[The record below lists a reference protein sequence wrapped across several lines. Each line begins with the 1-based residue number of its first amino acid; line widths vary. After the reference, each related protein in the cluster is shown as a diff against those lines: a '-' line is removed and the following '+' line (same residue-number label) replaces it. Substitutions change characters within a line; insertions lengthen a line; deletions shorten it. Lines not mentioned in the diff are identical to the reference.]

1 MNISNIANLI
11 NAIAVTA
18 GVIFAAVQ
26 IRQYQRRRQRDAMLE
41 LVRSFQS
48 PAFTAALRRV
58 LSLPDGADA
67 AKIREVLGPDG
78 EDAVYLVSL
87 TWESLG
93 VLVFRREVTLDL
105 VDDFFSGPLIISW
118 QKLKVYS
125 EEWRR
130 TLNRET
136 GNEWFHWL
144 AEQNGR
150 TRKVRAAGAC
160 LHCAPRLARITLTS
174 HSGEAQL
181 PSGAQGASR
190 SAHHH
195 LFAGS
200 RTLHGF
206 FTSRVESKEMRAGS
220 VSVRRHFRSASGTDA
235 LQSLKPWLS
244 LCPGIV

>member
-1 MNISNIANLI
+1 MGNSMDISTLANLI

-26 IRQYQRRRQRDAMLE
+26 IRQYRQRRQRDAMLE

-48 PAFTAALRRV
+48 PAFTAAYRRV

-93 VLVFRREVTLDL
+93 VLVYRRQVTLDL
-105 VDDFFSGPLIISW
+105 VDDFFSGPLVISW
-118 QKLKVYS
+118 RKLKVYS

-144 AEQNGR
+144 AER
-150 TRKVRAAGAC
+150 MLEREKTVPPIPAYV
-160 LHCAPRLARITLTS
+160 
-174 HSGEAQL
+174 
-181 PSGAQGASR
+181 
-190 SAHHH
+190 AH
-195 LFAGS
+195 
-200 RTLHGF
+200 
-206 FTSRVESKEMRAGS
+206 
-220 VSVRRHFRSASGTDA
+220 RHWR
-235 LQSLKPWLS
+235 
-244 LCPGIV
+244 

>member
-1 MNISNIANLI
+1 MVPTSADMDIATLANLI

-18 GVIFAAVQ
+18 GVIFAAAQ
-26 IRQYQRRRQRDAMLE
+26 IRYYRQRRRREAMLE

-48 PAFTAALRRV
+48 PAFTSALRRV

-67 AKIREVLGPDG
+67 QKIREMLGPDG

-105 VDDFFSGPLIISW
+105 VDDFFSGPILLSW

-125 EEWRR
+125 EDWRR

-144 AEQNGR
+144 AERMMEREKLSPPVPAYIAHR
-150 TRKVRAAGAC
+150 TWREPRR
-160 LHCAPRLARITLTS
+160 RLARDGST
-174 HSGEAQL
+174 
-181 PSGAQGASR
+181 PSDSR
-190 SAHHH
+190 
-195 LFAGS
+195 
-200 RTLHGF
+200 
-206 FTSRVESKEMRAGS
+206 
-220 VSVRRHFRSASGTDA
+220 
-235 LQSLKPWLS
+235 
-244 LCPGIV
+244 

>member
-1 MNISNIANLI
+1 MGNFMDISTIANLI

-18 GVIFAAVQ
+18 GVIFAAAQ
-26 IRQYQRRRQRDAMLE
+26 IRQYRQRRERDAMLE

-58 LSLPDGADA
+58 LSLPDGADS

-93 VLVFRREVTLDL
+93 VLVYRREVTLDL
-105 VDDFFSGPLIISW
+105 VDDFFSGPLVISW

-130 TLNRET
+130 TLDRET

-144 AEQNGR
+144 AER
-150 TRKVRAAGAC
+150 MLEREKT
-160 LHCAPRLARITLTS
+160 APPIPAYV
-174 HSGEAQL
+174 
-181 PSGAQGASR
+181 
-190 SAHHH
+190 AH
-195 LFAGS
+195 
-200 RTLHGF
+200 
-206 FTSRVESKEMRAGS
+206 
-220 VSVRRHFRSASGTDA
+220 RHWR
-235 LQSLKPWLS
+235 
-244 LCPGIV
+244 

>member
-1 MNISNIANLI
+1 MGNFMDISTIANLI

-18 GVIFAAVQ
+18 GVIFAAAQ
-26 IRQYQRRRQRDAMLE
+26 IRQYRQRRQRDAMLE

-48 PAFTAALRRV
+48 PAFTAAYRRV
-58 LSLPDGADA
+58 LSLPDGADS

-93 VLVFRREVTLDL
+93 VLVYRREVTLDL
-105 VDDFFSGPLIISW
+105 VDDFFSGPLVISW

-144 AEQNGR
+144 AER
-150 TRKVRAAGAC
+150 MLEREK
-160 LHCAPRLARITLTS
+160 TS
-174 HSGEAQL
+174 PPIPAYI
-181 PSGAQGASR
+181 
-190 SAHHH
+190 AH
-195 LFAGS
+195 
-200 RTLHGF
+200 
-206 FTSRVESKEMRAGS
+206 
-220 VSVRRHFRSASGTDA
+220 RHWR
-235 LQSLKPWLS
+235 
-244 LCPGIV
+244 

>member
-1 MNISNIANLI
+1 MDISTLANLI

-18 GVIFAAVQ
+18 GVIFAAAQ
-26 IRQYQRRRQRDAMLE
+26 IRQYRQRRQRDAMLE

-105 VDDFFSGPLIISW
+105 VDDFFSGPLVISW

-144 AEQNGR
+144 AERMLEREQ
-150 TRKVRAAGAC
+150 T
-160 LHCAPRLARITLTS
+160 APPIPAY
-174 HSGEAQL
+174 EAH
-181 PSGAQGASR
+181 R
-190 SAHHH
+190 NW
-195 LFAGS
+195 
-200 RTLHGF
+200 R
-206 FTSRVESKEMRAGS
+206 
-220 VSVRRHFRSASGTDA
+220 
-235 LQSLKPWLS
+235 
-244 LCPGIV
+244 